1 MRDQIVWG
9 TLSPWDSEEWG
20 KGRQGDTL
28 MNWGEFFPALPCSA
42 KALPDSCNLSVST
55 SFYEADSIKIKPV
68 AGGER
73 GESDRGQ
80 LDFCDW
86 LFSLFFQTQV
96 TATAGLPLC
105 CSKERRRLCCSFVH
119 PAVSIGQEPRRRA
132 AIWSHGEIYHTLCY
146 DRLCC
151 PLCVCVYFCVYICAS
166 NNRQF

>member
-1 MRDQIVWG
+1 
-9 TLSPWDSEEWG
+9 
-20 KGRQGDTL
+20 

-105 CSKERRRLCCSFVH
+105 CSKERRRLWCSFVH
-119 PAVSIGQEPRRRA
+119 PAVSIGQDPRRQA
-132 AIWSHGEIYHTLCY
+132 AI
-146 DRLCC
+146 
-151 PLCVCVYFCVYICAS
+151 
-166 NNRQF
+166 